1 MKKKIIFQLFFFLII
16 LFLSI
21 LFFIKYFHSEEPI
34 QKTQIINEVS
44 KDMISDIKYESSDSE
59 GNRYLIKAKSG
70 TSLPGEDNKI
80 KLKNVEAKLTFDNN
94 EEIVVNSDFA
104 IYDQNN
110 FNTEFFE
117 NVKAEYEF
125 QKIKCDNLKVLFT
138 ENKAI
143 LKNNLIY
150 ENLNTKMFADQMDID
165 LISRT
170 SKIFMLDNDKKV
182 KVTYSTNN
190 GIN

>member
-21 LFFIKYFHSEEPI
+21 LFFIKYFFSEEPI

-44 KDMISDIKYESSDSE
+44 EDMISDIKYESSDSE

-94 EEIVVNSDFA
+94 EEIVVNSDSIVSNLVLKFSHLLQFT
-104 IYDQNN
+104 IKIILTQNFLKMLKLNMN
-110 FNTEFFE
+110 FKKLS
-117 NVKAEYEF
+117 VIIWKSYLL
-125 QKIKCDNLKVLFT
+125 KIKQF
-138 ENKAI
+138 
-143 LKNNLIY
+143 
-150 ENLNTKMFADQMDID
+150 
-165 LISRT
+165 
-170 SKIFMLDNDKKV
+170 
-182 KVTYSTNN
+182 
-190 GIN
+190 